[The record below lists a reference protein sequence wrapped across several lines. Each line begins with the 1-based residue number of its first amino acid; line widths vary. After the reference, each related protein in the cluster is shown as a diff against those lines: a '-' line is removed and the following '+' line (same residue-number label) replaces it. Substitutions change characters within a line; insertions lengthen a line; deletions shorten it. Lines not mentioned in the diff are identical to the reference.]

1 MRDAA
6 RTLPAPI
13 ALAPALM
20 RRSEAAA
27 YCGRS
32 VPTWDRLVAAG
43 RTPKPI
49 RLAGGVLMRRS
60 DLDAWIGH
68 GCPDRKTFE
77 TLVAQ

>member
-1 MRDAA
+1 MNSSPP
-6 RTLPAPI
+6 TGPAPI

-32 VPTWDRLVAAG
+32 VPTWDRLVSAG
-43 RTPKPI
+43 LTPKPI